1 MNPVDAAP
9 ASERCRTCGG
19 EFAVGTWCAR
29 CALDE
34 VLAEETAGSAGAAGA
49 LFTVEGHGVLA
60 ELGRGAA
67 GIVYRAR
74 QERPAREVALKILRP
89 HEAGSAESR
98 ARFRLEA
105 TTVAGLDHPAILPV
119 LSVGEHDGLPY
130 FTMKLCVGGSLAER
144 VARYRGAWRES
155 ASLVATLA
163 DAVHHAHQRGVLH
176 RDLKPGNILFDEAER
191 VFVSDFGIAKS
202 VRGVDSAAPVTQP
215 LSVMGTRGYV
225 APEVLREGAGAATL
239 TADVYGL
246 GAILHELLTG
256 APPAEN
262 AGGAVTLKGVP
273 RDLSVIAAKCLQ
285 PEPAARYVSAAA
297 LAEDLRAWLAGRPI
311 AARPVSAAMHMA
323 AWARRNPVLAALALA
338 LGVTLAGGAVVLGVT
353 LAGGAVVLGLKN
365 GELRGA
371 FAQSQARLADA
382 LVAQA
387 RAVRQSGRVG
397 QRVDALKL
405 LAQAAKINP
414 SEAAR
419 DEAAAALALADW
431 TERKEVQP
439 WAGESA
445 DAVPAPDFT
454 RVLVEDEKM
463 NFTLRETATGAERWV
478 WHGSAAAATM
488 PVFSPDG
495 RWVAVRLQDEVVQV
509 LAVADG
515 KPMLRLEGRAYAFKG
530 SVWGFGHD
538 MDFSPDG
545 TRLAVT
551 RTEGGVSFHRLP
563 GGEADGEW
571 AAAERVTVMA
581 FSPDGTKLAVGGGKK
596 RTDRVLA
603 VVEAASGRTLAR
615 QTPGGRLEF
624 LAWSP
629 DGRWLAARA
638 DGGLTEVRAAGD
650 FAVRAMIPDKGA
662 LYGRF
667 LADGRRL
674 LLSEQLGR
682 TRLWEIDRGQLRLEE
697 DEAGRPGSWYG
708 GEPLQ
713 LWRSYAAGPVVLTT
727 LSDSPVWR
735 AGNTDETGT
744 TVPVVGGAAASSAD
758 GRFLAVGGWGGGAI
772 YDVREGRTRVA
783 FNFGGADD
791 VGTVKLDEAGGA
803 AWVALSRSG
812 LWRHAFV
819 RDAQGG
825 WGAPGAGERVDA
837 EAGFHCADLN
847 VASGRLALVRPNDG
861 TVKIV
866 DVRTRAV
873 VARWTHAGA
882 ASAAFS
888 PDGGLL
894 AVNARAGGGGKGVAV
909 HDSLTGVVVWA
920 LGREAGEGVAW
931 SADGRWIFGG
941 EAKTKGSLWRAADGT
956 RGPELM
962 TDATDWI
969 RAGGFS
975 PDGRWLALGERNAV
989 VRLVDPATGK
999 ILIRLTPPESL
1010 GYVPALAFAGNE
1022 QLCAVGIEGRVHTWD
1037 LAALRRELGA
1047 VGLDWSETATRR

>member
-1 MNPVDAAP
+1 MDAAP

-19 EFAVGTWCAR
+19 AFAVGTWCAR

-34 VLAEETAGSAGAAGA
+34 VLAEETPEHAGA
-49 LFTVEGHGVLA
+49 LFTVEGHAVLA

-144 VARYRGAWRES
+144 IARYRGAWRES
-155 ASLVATLA
+155 ATLVATLA

-191 VFVSDFGIAKS
+191 AFVSDFGIAKS
-202 VRGVDSAAPVTQP
+202 GRGADSGAPVTQP

-239 TADVYGL
+239 AVDVYGL
-246 GAILHELLTG
+246 GAILQELLTG

-273 RDLSVIAAKCLQ
+273 RDLAVIAAKCLQ
-285 PEPAARYVSAAA
+285 PEPAARYASAAA

-311 AARPVSAAMHMA
+311 AARPVSAAMHAA

-338 LGVTLAGGAVVLGVT
+338 LGVTLAGGAAG
-353 LAGGAVVLGLKN
+353 LAVKN
-365 GELRGA
+365 GELRAA
-371 FAQSQARLADA
+371 FARSQASLADA

-397 QRVDALKL
+397 QRLDALKL
-405 LAQAAKINP
+405 LALAAKINP
-414 SEAAR
+414 SDAAR
-419 DEAAAALALADW
+419 DEAAAALALPDW
-431 TERKEVQP
+431 TERKELRP

-445 DAVPAPDFT
+445 DAAPSADFT
-454 RVLVEDEKM
+454 RVLVEDDQM
-463 NFTLRETATGAERWV
+463 NFSLRETATGAVRWV
-478 WHGSAAAATM
+478 WHGSATAATM

-495 RWVAVRLQDEVVQV
+495 RWVAVRLQDDVVQV

-515 KPMLRLEGRAYAFKG
+515 KPVLRLEGREYAFKG

-571 AAAERVTVMA
+571 AAAERVTVLA

-603 VVEAASGRTLAR
+603 VVETSSGRTLAR
-615 QTPGGRLEF
+615 QTPAGRLEF
-624 LAWSP
+624 LVWSP
-629 DGRWLAARA
+629 DGRWLATRA

-650 FAVRAMIPDKGA
+650 LAVRAMVPDKGA

-674 LLSEQLGR
+674 LLGGQLGR

-697 DEAGRPGSWYG
+697 DEAGRPGSWYA
-708 GEPLQ
+708 GEPVQ
-713 LWRSYAAGPVVLTT
+713 LWRSYRAGPAVLTT
-727 LSDSPVWR
+727 LGDSPVWR

-758 GRFLAVGGWGGGAI
+758 GRFLAVGGWQGGAI
-772 YDVREGRTRVA
+772 YDVREGRTRAA
-783 FNFGGADD
+783 FKFGGQDD

-803 AWVALSRSG
+803 AWVALSGSG
-812 LWRHAFV
+812 LWRHAFT
-819 RDAQGG
+819 RDARGG

-837 EAGFHCADLN
+837 EAGFFCADLN
-847 VASGRLALVRPNDG
+847 GASGRLALVRPDDG

-888 PDGGLL
+888 PDGGRL
-894 AVNARAGGGGKGVAV
+894 AVNARASGGGQGVAV
-909 HDSLTGVVVWA
+909 HDTLTGAVVWA
-920 LGREAGEGVAW
+920 LGREAGDCVAW
-931 SADGRWIFGG
+931 SADGRWIYGG
-941 EAKTKGSLWRAADGT
+941 EAKTQGALWRAADGT

-969 RAGGFS
+969 RAGAFS
-975 PDGRWLALGERNAV
+975 PDGRWLALGERNAG
-989 VRLVDPATGK
+989 VRLVEAATGK
-999 ILIRLTPPESL
+999 ILVRLTPPEAL

-1022 QLCAVGIEGRVHTWD
+1022 RLCAVGIEGRVHTWD

-1047 VGLDWSETATRR
+1047 AGLDWSETAARR